1 MEILAL
7 YTSPESLGTALAAG
21 ARHLAAIVE
30 GMALVHESG
39 APAGEPHGWAGF
51 TCARDAQVAA
61 QALEDF
67 RRKVEQADRPQRGEA
82 PVEPPRVWQRAAGG
96 LHGFPLRRGDRVYGT
111 ALVGVPSAW
120 PRVRNAE
127 VESVL
132 QQLALVLE
140 HHALAQGGAE
150 GEPSDELL
158 RLSEQVLAQD
168 LELIKR
174 EEQILAVEQ
183 NKNDL
188 IERMSNELRSPLNG
202 IIERIISVLAADHE
216 RLSTSG
222 RTLLRR
228 ALDDGNALLRTLQNI
243 LDLWRLRQGEMRVE
257 TCDVN
262 LYEVIEEAIFNIR
275 DSLRPDVLLE
285 KRLPKS
291 LPRIHTDLA
300 KLNQIL
306 FHILD
311 NAAKFT
317 PKGKIELELWFEEG
331 QLLFNVNDTGIGIAP
346 DDQPRVFEEFFQVD
360 PSTDNGYPGAGLGLT
375 LARALVEKL
384 GGAISVL
391 SEIGQGTRVSFTI
404 PVPAGRLG

>member
-7 YTSPESLGTALAAG
+7 YNSPESLDSALAAG

-30 GMALVHESG
+30 GMALVHLAG
-39 APAGEPHGWAGF
+39 APAAEPHGWAGF

-61 QALEDF
+61 EALDEF
-67 RRKVEQADRPQRGEA
+67 RHRVEVSERALRTDA
-82 PVEPPRVWQRAAGG
+82 PLEPPRVWQRAAGG
-96 LHGFPLRRGDRVYGT
+96 VHGFPLRRGDRIFGT
-111 ALVGVPSAW
+111 AMVGCPGTW
-120 PRVRNAE
+120 PRVRNPE
-127 VESVL
+127 LESVL

-140 HHALAQGGAE
+140 HHALAQSGGD

-174 EEQILAVEQ
+174 QEQIAEVEQ

-202 IIERIISVLAADHE
+202 IIERIISVLASEHE
-216 RLSTSG
+216 HLSDSG
-222 RTLLRR
+222 RRLLRA

-243 LDLWRLRQGEMRVE
+243 LDLWRLRQGEVGVD

-291 LPRIHTDLA
+291 LPRIHTDLG

-306 FHILD
+306 FHVLD

-331 QLLFNVNDTGIGIAP
+331 QLLFNVTDTGIGIAP

-360 PSTDNGYPGAGLGLT
+360 ASTDNGYPGAGLGLT

-384 GGAISVL
+384 GGAISIM

-404 PVPAGRLG
+404 PVQPGGR

>member
-7 YTSPESLGTALAAG
+7 YTSPESLGAALAAG

-30 GMALVHESG
+30 GMALVHQSG
-39 APAGEPHGWAGF
+39 APAGEPLGWAGF

-61 QALEDF
+61 EALDEL
-67 RRKVEQADRPQRGEA
+67 RRRTELADRALRADA
-82 PVEPPRVWQRAAGG
+82 PAEPPRIWQRAAGG
-96 LHGFPLRRGDRVYGT
+96 VHGFPLRRGDRTLGT
-111 ALVGVPSAW
+111 ALVGCPGAW

-127 VESVL
+127 LESVL

-140 HHALAQGGAE
+140 HHSLTQTGGPEA
-150 GEPSDELL
+150 EPSDELL

-174 EEQILAVEQ
+174 EERMVEVEQ
-183 NKNDL
+183 SKNDL

-202 IIERIISVLAADHE
+202 IIERIISVLSGEHE
-216 RLSTSG
+216 RLSDAG
-222 RTLLRR
+222 RKLLRA

-243 LDLWRLRQGEMRVE
+243 LDLWRLRQGEVTVE
-257 TCDVN
+257 ICDVN

-291 LPRIHTDLA
+291 LPRIRTDLG

-306 FHILD
+306 FHVLD

-317 PKGKIELELWFEEG
+317 PKGRIELELWYEEG
-331 QLLFNVNDTGIGIAP
+331 QLLFNVTDTGIGIAP

-384 GGAISVL
+384 GGAISIL
-391 SEIGQGTRVSFTI
+391 SEIGQGTRVSFTL
-404 PVPAGRLG
+404 PVQASAR

>member
-7 YTSPESLGTALAAG
+7 YSSPESLGTALAAG

-30 GMALVHESG
+30 GMALVHQSG
-39 APAGEPHGWAGF
+39 APAGEPQGWAGF

-61 QALEDF
+61 EALDEF
-67 RRKVEQADRPQRGEA
+67 RRRVEIGDRALRSDA
-82 PVEPPRVWQRAAGG
+82 PAEPPRVWQRAAGG
-96 LHGFPLRRGDRVYGT
+96 VHGFPLRRGDRVLGT
-111 ALVGVPSAW
+111 ALVGCPATW

-140 HHALAQGGAE
+140 HHALAQGKPADE
-150 GEPSDELL
+150 EPSDELL

-174 EEQILAVEQ
+174 QEAMQQVER

-202 IIERIISVLAADHE
+202 IIERIISVLASEHE
-216 RLSTSG
+216 RLSDAG
-222 RTLLRR
+222 RKALRA

-243 LDLWRLRQGEMRVE
+243 LDLWRLRQGEVRVE

-291 LPRIHTDLA
+291 LPRIHTDLG

-306 FHILD
+306 FHVLD

-317 PKGKIELELWFEEG
+317 PKGRIELELWFEEG
-331 QLLFNVNDTGIGIAP
+331 QLLFNVTDTGIGIAP

-360 PSTDNGYPGAGLGLT
+360 PSLDNGYPGAGLGLT

-384 GGAISVL
+384 GGAISIL

-404 PVPAGRLG
+404 PVQP

>member
-7 YTSPESLGTALAAG
+7 YNSPESLGTALAAG

-30 GMALVHESG
+30 GMALVHQAG

-61 QALEDF
+61 EALADF
-67 RRKVEQADRPQRGEA
+67 RRRVEVGDRALRSDA
-82 PVEPPRVWQRAAGG
+82 PGEPPRVWQRAAGG
-96 LHGFPLRRGDRVYGT
+96 VHGFPLRRGDRVLGT
-111 ALVGVPSAW
+111 ALVGCPATW

-140 HHALAQGGAE
+140 HHELAQGKPTDDD
-150 GEPSDELL
+150 PSDELL

-174 EEQILAVEQ
+174 QEQMEQVEQ

-202 IIERIISVLAADHE
+202 IIERIISVLASEHE
-216 RLSTSG
+216 RLSDAG
-222 RTLLRR
+222 RKALRA

-243 LDLWRLRQGEMRVE
+243 LDLWRLRQGEVRVE

-306 FHILD
+306 FHVLD

-317 PKGKIELELWFEEG
+317 PKGRIELELWFEEG
-331 QLLFNVNDTGIGIAP
+331 QLLFNVTDTGIGIAP

-384 GGAISVL
+384 GGAISIQ

-404 PVPAGRLG
+404 PVQP